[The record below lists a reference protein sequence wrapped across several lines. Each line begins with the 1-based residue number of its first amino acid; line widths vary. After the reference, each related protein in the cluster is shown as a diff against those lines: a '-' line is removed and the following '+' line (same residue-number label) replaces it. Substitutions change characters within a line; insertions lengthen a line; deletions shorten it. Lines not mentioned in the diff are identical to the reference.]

1 MDILEIVAAT
11 FSPKLPDGRFIFR
24 PWGPVGPCYLL
35 TARQRTGRAWVQ
47 LAYYA
52 LGFGAASVLPDVP
65 ALNRATAVF
74 LATFVAINYVLF
86 WLFSIGLPNTDKP
99 ARFTPEQKRAAMASH
114 ARAFGRPLLWVFAL
128 CSGFMALVGG
138 LAVLFASGERL
149 GGLMG
154 FLFFGACTAVFVRQ
168 IRLAGQART
177 VESSTDDAPPLP

>member
-1 MDILEIVAAT
+1 MNILEIVAAT
-11 FSPKLPDGRFIFR
+11 FSLKLPDGRFIFR

-35 TARQRTGRAWVQ
+35 TARQRTGRAWIQ

-52 LGFGAASVLPDVP
+52 LGFGTASVLPGVP
-65 ALNRATAVF
+65 ALNLATAAF
-74 LATFVAINYVLF
+74 LAAFVLINYVLF
-86 WLFSIGLPNTDKP
+86 WLFSIGLPTTDKP

-114 ARAFGRPLLWVFAL
+114 ARAFGRPLLWVFEL
-128 CSGFMALVGG
+128 CSGFMAFVGG
-138 LAVLFASGERL
+138 LAALLASGERL

-177 VESSTDDAPPLP
+177 VESRTDDTPPLP